1 MTDLRLALS
10 RGRGEERIFGELDD
24 EFHSEVKH
32 LQLLVT
38 LVNLVTLFIPRYHTS
53 RQVIITSTDNVSVSV
68 TYVRICLYSEAI
80 DL

>member
-24 EFHSEVKH
+24 EFYSKVKY

-38 LVNLVTLFIPRYHTS
+38 LVNLVTLLS
-53 RQVIITSTDNVSVSV
+53 RGTTPLDK
-68 TYVRICLYSEAI
+68 
-80 DL
+80 